1 MMASILAGMPVL
13 DSTKRMFY
21 DRYIPVFNIQREVF
35 GMAYEAKYTLR
46 VLVNDWVR
54 EKPWELE
61 GEHGLSFFI
70 ETPQSKFL
78 FDCGHTGAAWLA

>member
-1 MMASILAGMPVL
+1 
-13 DSTKRMFY
+13 
-21 DRYIPVFNIQREVF
+21 
-35 GMAYEAKYTLR
+35 MAYEAKYTLR
-46 VLVNDWVR
+46 VLVNDWMR

-78 FDCGHTGAAWLA
+78 FDCGHTGAAWLV